1 MFPLLTRMLTG
12 TGTKDFDQTQL
23 DRRIDSETG
32 GISVSQFCQPKRVSG
47 TVSKLDDPVMLM
59 MLRGKATKDKIP
71 ILLDIM
77 QDVLLNSRLDNK
89 KRAIEMLKEMK
100 VGLEQSV
107 ITNGQSYAGSRT
119 AGRRSLTG
127 YIGEAT
133 SGLTYIRNI
142 ATLLAD
148 AQSDWP
154 KVQARL
160 EALRELIVRKG
171 GAVINLTGNKE
182 ILDASKLPV
191 SGFIEKLPA
200 VGAEK
205 QKLADIWDKSK
216 QLPDRN
222 EGFSMPTQVN
232 YVVKIV
238 PLIEEGEPL
247 KGSFSVASKFL
258 SLGYLWDRVRVM
270 GGAYGGGMSF
280 NPNSGVATF
289 SSYRDPNLAAT
300 LAIYDQAGDELV
312 ELVSKMTDTQLTE
325 AIIGT
330 VGDLD
335 TVMTADRKGYTSMQH
350 YLTGLTTED
359 RQRWRD
365 EVLSTS
371 REDLLDF
378 AQRLKKIKENGSIA
392 VFASQAALESAND
405 ELPESDK
412 LVTEP
417 AILSNSS

>member
-1 MFPLLTRMLTG
+1 
-12 TGTKDFDQTQL
+12 
-23 DRRIDSETG
+23 
-32 GISVSQFCQPKRVSG
+32 
-47 TVSKLDDPVMLM
+47 
-59 MLRGKATKDKIP
+59 
-71 ILLDIM
+71 
-77 QDVLLNSRLDNK
+77 
-89 KRAIEMLKEMK
+89 
-100 VGLEQSV
+100 
-107 ITNGQSYAGSRT
+107 
-119 AGRRSLTG
+119 
-127 YIGEAT
+127 
-133 SGLTYIRNI
+133 
-142 ATLLAD
+142 
-148 AQSDWP
+148 
-154 KVQARL
+154 
-160 EALRELIVRKG
+160 
-171 GAVINLTGNKE
+171 
-182 ILDASKLPV
+182 
-191 SGFIEKLPA
+191 
-200 VGAEK
+200 
-205 QKLADIWDKSK
+205 
-216 QLPDRN
+216 
-222 EGFSMPTQVN
+222 
-232 YVVKIV
+232 
-238 PLIEEGEPL
+238 
-247 KGSFSVASKFL
+247 
-258 SLGYLWDRVRVM
+258 M